1 MNAPVNVGFL
11 VLLGLIDSGA
21 VAKLPCL
28 EVVLSVPDE
37 VGKLLSVSIV
47 ALSLSLSFSLSS
59 LCLPVTLANSD
70 LLVDALLA
78 GDFVENVSRLCVL
91 PILGVG
97 LGGRL
102 GFKVE
107 AEDIED

>member
-1 MNAPVNVGFL
+1 MNVGFL

-28 EVVLSVPDE
+28 EAVLIVPDE
-37 VGKLLSVSIV
+37 AGKFLSVSTLL
-47 ALSLSLSFSLSS
+47 LSLSLSVSLSP
-59 LCLPVTLANSD
+59 LCLPVTRANND

-78 GDFVENVSRLCVL
+78 GDFVEYVSRLWTL

-97 LGGRL
+97 LGGRV

-107 AEDIED
+107 AEDIEDWA